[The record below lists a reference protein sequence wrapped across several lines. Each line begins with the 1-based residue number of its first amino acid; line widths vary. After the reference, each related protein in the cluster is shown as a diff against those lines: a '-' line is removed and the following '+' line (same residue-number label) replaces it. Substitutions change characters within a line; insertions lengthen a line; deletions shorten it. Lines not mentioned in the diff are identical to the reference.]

1 MTDPAA
7 LLGAPGTAWSDG
19 AARILAFSFAADGLS
34 GAAPPLPD
42 GHWAAFSA
50 AQQAAVRQ
58 ALAGFAA
65 AAGLVFVEVPDSPG
79 GSLADLRFRLERFE
93 PWWVAG
99 RAFPAPDGD
108 IALSLLFHADD
119 SLAPGRRGFETL
131 LHEIGHALGLAHPG
145 EGRVP
150 FPAEADHRGVTVM
163 SLAPGPDGVAQAPR
177 PLDAAALRLLYG
189 APEEIGFSWAW
200 EGGRIAIAGEGT
212 LRGTAWHDVLRGG
225 GGAESLFGGSGDD
238 ILSGGGGGDLL
249 SGGSGFDVAVFAGPR
264 RALALSLEGDPAGG
278 VRGRVGEASVA
289 SVESL
294 LFLDGRLAFD
304 AADPAA
310 LAARLLAAAGLPG
323 GPVTLGE
330 MAAAL
335 VGGAEPA
342 ALLGA
347 LGLPPDAAEA
357 AALAALSPAAAAG
370 QELPPEG
377 LWAADPLAGLI
388 ARFYAAAL
396 HRLPEPEGLA
406 YWHAVGNP
414 FDIARGILAS
424 PEHAGLL
431 AGGDAVVLFY
441 HGALDRAPEPEG
453 FAYWHEVLA
462 ADPAFVLLGIANSPE
477 ARGLADAG
485 ADWLLT

>member
-1 MTDPAA
+1 MTEPAA
-7 LLGAPGTAWSDG
+7 LLGAPGNAWSGG

-50 AQQAAVRQ
+50 AQQDAVRQ

-79 GSLADLRFRLERFE
+79 GVLADLRFRLERFE

-99 RAFPAPDGD
+99 RALPAPHGD
-108 IALSLLFHADD
+108 IALSLLFHAGD

-131 LHEIGHALGLAHPG
+131 LHEIGHALGLVHPG

-150 FPAEADHRGVTVM
+150 FPAGADHRGTTVM
-163 SLAPGPDGVAQAPR
+163 SLTPGPDGVAAALR

-189 APEEIGFSWAW
+189 APEEIGFAWGW
-200 EGGRIAIAGEGT
+200 EGQRIAIAGEGA
-212 LRGTAWHDVLRGG
+212 LHGTAWHDVLRGG
-225 GGAESLFGGSGDD
+225 AGADSLFGGSGDD
-238 ILSGGGGGDLL
+238 ILAGGGGADLL
-249 SGGSGFDVAVFAGPR
+249 SGGSGFDVALFAGPR
-264 RALALSLEGDPAGG
+264 RAMTLSLEPDPAGG
-278 VRGRVGEASVA
+278 VRGLVGEATLA
-289 SVESL
+289 GIEAL
-294 LFLDGRLAFD
+294 QFLDGRLAFD

-310 LAARLLAAAGLPG
+310 LAARLLAAAGLPA

-330 MAAAL
+330 VAAAL
-335 VGGAEPA
+335 AGGSDPA
-342 ALLGA
+342 ALLRG
-347 LGLPPDAAEA
+347 LGLSPWAAADAVVAALAPEA
-357 AALAALSPAAAAG
+357 AADHR
-370 QELPPEG
+370 LPPEG

-406 YWHAVGNP
+406 YWHTVGDP
-414 FDIARGILAS
+414 FAIARGILAS
-424 PEHAGLL
+424 PEHAALL
-431 AGGDAVVLFY
+431 AGGDAVALLY
-441 HGALDRAPEPEG
+441 RGALGRAPEPEG
-453 FAYWHEVLA
+453 FAWWQEILA
-462 ADPAFVLLGIANSPE
+462 ADPALVLLGVANSPE

-485 ADWLLT
+485 ADWLLL